1 MWKSNC
7 PDAQPVLVHVD
18 RWMAY
23 DDHYLKWSRV
33 QQQKIIGTEGGM
45 SVPVT
50 MNVTEYQQCTSKLA
64 T

>member
-1 MWKSNC
+1 MWKSDC
-7 PDAQPVLVHVD
+7 PDAQPVLVCVD

-33 QQQKIIGTEGGM
+33 QQQKTIGMEGGM
-45 SVPVT
+45 SVPVM
-50 MNVTEYQQCTSKLA
+50 MNLTEYRQCTSKLA